1 MVAET
6 AEPEFCGEKGSVDV
20 CGEDAVPGG
29 GIHVGDSALGEDA

>member
-6 AEPEFCGEKGSVDV
+6 AEPELCGEKGSVDV
-20 CGEDAVPGG
+20 GGEDAVPGG